1 MAYSNELC
9 AECKKKCRLNVEDIE
24 LAKKLGL
31 NPKSLMKNIPSPSQQ
46 WKAPVKIWLRE
57 IEAKR
62 NKKAEQKA
70 RRKNK
75 AEGVGNND

>member
-1 MAYSNELC
+1 
-9 AECKKKCRLNVEDIE
+9 LNVEDIE

-31 NPKSLMKNIPSPSQQ
+31 NPKSLKKNIPSPSQQ

-70 RRKNK
+70 RRKEK
-75 AEGVGNND
+75 AARTAAKPE